1 MKFLKIKV
9 VNVTN
14 IYCYHC
20 CGNVTTL
27 RYKEPLAGKFSEPKL
42 PASMELTVWGFTF

>member
-1 MKFLKIKV
+1 MEGRNEVLKIEV

-14 IYCYHC
+14 YC
-20 CGNVTTL
+20 
-27 RYKEPLAGKFSEPKL
+27 KEPLAGKFSEPKL